1 MIHPLTYYA
10 LRTTHY
16 CMGFKKTEAIVIK
29 AINLREADKIITFFS
44 REYGKIQ
51 GIAKG
56 IRKMKTRYSGKL
68 ELFTRVNV
76 IFFQKAEALEGV
88 GLQGAHPL
96 LRVTQV
102 DVVEMFPS
110 LHTDFNKI
118 VGASYIA
125 EFLNK
130 VFEDYDHTH
139 PEVYALVCETLRTL
153 AGTDQI
159 RNILPA
165 FEIKLLVHLGY
176 APILDYCSNCGERNL
191 DVAHTLTSQL
201 GFSSATGGVLCSRCK
216 PLKKESL
223 AVTMQAI
230 RVLQQLFIAKMSQIP
245 MVPLPKEQYQEIK
258 IILTNYFQYHVG
270 LSLKTETFVQ
280 KLRTASNQGI

>member
-1 MIHPLTYYA
+1 
-10 LRTTHY
+10 
-16 CMGFKKTEAIVIK
+16 MGFKKTEAIVIK
-29 AINLREADKIITFFS
+29 ALNLREADKIITFFS
-44 REYGKIQ
+44 QEYGKVQ

-76 IFFQKAEALEGV
+76 IFFHKTETLESV
-88 GLQGAHPL
+88 GLHGVHPL
-96 LRVTQV
+96 LRITQV
-102 DVVEMFPS
+102 DVVEMLPA
-110 LHTDFNKI
+110 LHSDFNKI

-139 PEVYALVCETLRTL
+139 PDVYALVCETLQTL
-153 AGTDQI
+153 AGADQI

-165 FEIKLLVHLGY
+165 FQIKLLAHLGY
-176 APILDYCSNCGERNL
+176 APILDHCSNCGDRNL
-191 DVAHTLTSQL
+191 NTANPPTSQI
-201 GFSSATGGVLCSRCK
+201 GFSSATGGALCPRCK

-223 AVTMQAI
+223 SVTPQAI
-230 RVLQQLFIAKMSQIP
+230 RALQQLFTTKMAQTP
-245 MVPLPKEQYQEIK
+245 TVPLPKEQYQEIK
-258 IILTNYFQYHVG
+258 IILTNHFQYYLG